1 MNITISRSLML
12 FGAFVALGFGL
23 ALGVFYY
30 SFERLKVNG
39 QVYNE
44 LHLGQDFIADILPP
58 PLFLMEPFLIALET
72 TSGAENPEQKIR
84 QIIVARQS
92 YAKSMRR
99 WEFSGLPPE
108 ILNGLRNEIKPS
120 ADAFWTEMNEVFIP
134 AVKSKNKIVM
144 SKSIKRLR
152 STFET
157 QKQAI
162 LALTAVSEKYMSEH
176 EEAAL
181 VTADRLTVF
190 TAVMSCSAFALLVV
204 GLYVFRRRAVAPL
217 SAFGTYMNNLAQ
229 GDYHTAVPYAD
240 RKDEIGAM
248 AGAVAVFREAGL
260 EKIRMEDEARKQQAL
275 IEEERSA
282 RLAAQT
288 AQAENLQRVISDLG
302 AGLDRLSKFNIRY
315 TLDAP
320 FQPEFEQLRHDF
332 NKSLAVFQETMSQV
346 LDKARQIESNAGAL
360 QQSSD
365 QLAKR
370 TEQQAA
376 ALEETA
382 AALQEVTSNIRT
394 SASRTNSTREKT
406 RNARQS
412 VEKST
417 RVVQDAVEA
426 MRRIEEASTSIASI
440 TDVIDQI
447 AFQTNLLALNAGVE
461 AARAGDA
468 GKGFAVVAQEV
479 RDLAQR
485 SATAAKQINGLIEQ
499 SGREVAAGVTL
510 VRDTGGALG
519 EIESSIASIAADV
532 EAITNAAQEQAS
544 GLAEISQ
551 AVNQMDQLT
560 QQNAGMVEETS
571 AATHSLS
578 EEVSELVRLVGQFVF
593 NRRSRVRDTPEDAE
607 KTRSLRGTAAGR
619 SELAA

>member
-30 SFERLKVNG
+30 SFDRLKVNG
-39 QVYNE
+39 PVYDE
-44 LHLGQDFIADILPP
+44 LHLGQDFIADIMPP

-72 TSGAENPEQKIR
+72 ASGAENPEQNIR
-84 QIIVARQS
+84 RIIMARQS

-108 ILNGLRNEIKPS
+108 ILNGLRKQIKPS

-144 SKSIKRLR
+144 SRSLKRLKGTYENQR
-152 STFET
+152 
-157 QKQAI
+157 QAI
-162 LALTAVSEKYMSEH
+162 LDITELSEAYMEDREAKAV
-176 EEAAL
+176 A
-181 VTADRLTVF
+181 TADKLTLF
-190 TAVMSCSAFALLVV
+190 TAVMSGSAFILLVA
-204 GLYVFRRRAVAPL
+204 GLYVFRRRAVLPL
-217 SAFGTYMNNLAQ
+217 AQFGTYMNRLAQ
-229 GDYHTAVPYAD
+229 GDYDTPVPYAN
-240 RKDEIGAM
+240 RKDEIGEM

-260 EKIRMEDEARKQQAL
+260 EKIRIEEEARKQQAQL
-275 IEEERSA
+275 EEERSA
-282 RLAAQT
+282 RLASQI

-315 TLDAP
+315 TLDVP
-320 FQPEFEQLRHDF
+320 FQPEFEQLRSDF

-346 LDKARQIESNAGAL
+346 LDKARQIESNASAL

-382 AALQEVTSNIRT
+382 AALQEVTSNIRSSAQRT
-394 SASRTNSTREKT
+394 SSTREKT

-426 MRRIEEASTSIASI
+426 MRRIEEASSSIASI

-461 AARAGDA
+461 AARAGEA

-485 SATAAKQINGLIEQ
+485 SAAAAKQINGLIEQ

-532 EAITNAAQEQAS
+532 EAITSAAQEQAS
-544 GLAEISQ
+544 GLAEITQ

-571 AATHSLS
+571 AATHALS

-593 NRRSRVRDTPEDAE
+593 NRRHRVRDLPEDVA
-607 KTRSLRGTAAGR
+607 KTTAMRGQSAASRTAA
-619 SELAA
+619 

>member
-30 SFERLKVNG
+30 SFDRLKVNG
-39 QVYNE
+39 PVYNE
-44 LHLGQDFIADILPP
+44 LHLGQDFIADIMPP

-72 TSGAENPEQKIR
+72 ASGAENPEQNIR
-84 QIIVARQS
+84 RIIMARQS

-108 ILNGLRNEIKPS
+108 ILNGLRKQIKPS

-144 SKSIKRLR
+144 SRSLKRLKGTYENQR
-152 STFET
+152 
-157 QKQAI
+157 QAI
-162 LALTAVSEKYMSEH
+162 LDITELSEAYMEDREAKAV
-176 EEAAL
+176 A
-181 VTADRLTVF
+181 TADKLTLF
-190 TAVMSCSAFALLVV
+190 TAVMSGSAFILLVA
-204 GLYVFRRRAVAPL
+204 GLYVFRRRAVLPL
-217 SAFGTYMNNLAQ
+217 AQFGTYMNRLAQ
-229 GDYHTAVPYAD
+229 GDYDTPVPYAN
-240 RKDEIGAM
+240 RKDEIGEM

-260 EKIRMEDEARKQQAL
+260 EKIRIEEEARKQQAQL
-275 IEEERSA
+275 EEERSA
-282 RLAAQT
+282 RLASQI

-315 TLDAP
+315 TLDVP
-320 FQPEFEQLRHDF
+320 FQPEFEQLRSDF

-346 LDKARQIESNAGAL
+346 LDKARQIESNASAL

-382 AALQEVTSNIRT
+382 AALQEVTSNIRSSAQRT
-394 SASRTNSTREKT
+394 SSTREKT

-426 MRRIEEASTSIASI
+426 MRRIEEASSSIASI

-461 AARAGDA
+461 AARAGEA

-485 SATAAKQINGLIEQ
+485 SAAAAKQINGLIEQ

-532 EAITNAAQEQAS
+532 EAITSAAQEQAS
-544 GLAEISQ
+544 GLAEITQ

-571 AATHSLS
+571 AATHALS

-593 NRRSRVRDTPEDAE
+593 NRRHRVRDLPEDVA
-607 KTRSLRGTAAGR
+607 KTTAMRGQSAASRTAA
-619 SELAA
+619 

>member
-1 MNITISRSLML
+1 MTITISRSLML
-12 FGAFVALGFGL
+12 FGAFVALSFGL

-39 QVYNE
+39 PVYNE
-44 LHLGQDFIADILPP
+44 LSLGKDFIADIMPP
-58 PLFLMEPFLIALET
+58 PLFLLEAFLIANET
-72 TSGAENPEQKIR
+72 ASGGQDAEQNIR
-84 QIIVARQS
+84 RIIVARQA
-92 YAKSMRR
+92 YGKSMRR
-99 WEFSGLPPE
+99 WEFSGLSPE
-108 ILNGLRNEIKPS
+108 ILSGLRNQIKPAS
-120 ADAFWTEMNEVFIP
+120 IAFWAEMNEVFIP

-144 SKSIKRLR
+144 SRSLKRLKEAY
-152 STFET
+152 ET
-157 QKQAI
+157 QRAAIVEITALSQASMQQRQEHADTI
-162 LALTAVSEKYMSEH
+162 GRNLTIVTAAVSG
-176 EEAAL
+176 AAF
-181 VTADRLTVF
+181 V
-190 TAVMSCSAFALLVV
+190 LLVF
-204 GLYVFRRRAVAPL
+204 GLYTFRRRAVVPL
-217 SAFGTYMNNLAQ
+217 SQFGGYMNGLAE
-229 GDYHTAVPYAD
+229 GDYDTPVPYAN
-240 RKDEIGAM
+240 RRDEIGAM
-248 AGAVAVFREAGL
+248 AGAVAVFRAAGI
-260 EKIRMEDEARKQQAL
+260 EKIRIEEEARRQQAV

-282 RLAAQT
+282 RLAAQI
-288 AQAENLQRVISDLG
+288 AQAENLQRVITDLG

-315 TLDAP
+315 TLDVP
-320 FQPEFEQLRHDF
+320 FQPEFEQLRSDF
-332 NKSLAVFQETMSQV
+332 NKSLAVFQDTMTQV

-394 SASRTNSTREKT
+394 SAARTGSTREKT
-406 RNARQS
+406 RDARHS
-412 VEKST
+412 VAKST

-426 MRRIEEASTSIASI
+426 MRRIEDASTSIASI

-461 AARAGDA
+461 AARAGEA

-485 SATAAKQINGLIEQ
+485 SAAAAKQINGLIEQ

-510 VRDTGGALG
+510 VNNTGEALG
-519 EIESSIASIAADV
+519 EIETSIASIATDV
-532 EAITNAAQEQAS
+532 EAIANAAEEQAS

-571 AATHSLS
+571 AATHALS

-593 NRRSRVRDTPEDAE
+593 NRRHRVRDTPEDAE
-607 KTRSLRGTAAGR
+607 KTRMLRGVSAVQTERAA
-619 SELAA
+619 

>member
-12 FGAFVALGFGL
+12 FGAFVALGFGV

-30 SFERLKVNG
+30 SFDRLKVNG
-39 QVYNE
+39 PVSNE

-72 TSGAENPEQKIR
+72 TSGAENPEQNIR
-84 QIIVARQS
+84 RIIVARQA

-108 ILNGLRNEIKPS
+108 ILNGLRNRIKPS
-120 ADAFWTEMNEVFIP
+120 ADTFWTEMNEVFIP

-144 SKSIKRLR
+144 SRSLKRLKG
-152 STFET
+152 TYET
-157 QKQAI
+157 QRQAI
-162 LALTAVSEKYMSEH
+162 LDITKLSEDYM
-176 EEAAL
+176 
-181 VTADRLTVF
+181 ADREAKALATAGNLTLF
-190 TAVMSCSAFALLVV
+190 TAAMSGSAFILLVA
-204 GLYVFRRRAVAPL
+204 GLYVFRRRAVLPL
-217 SAFGTYMNNLAQ
+217 AQFGTYMNRLAE
-229 GDYHTAVPYAD
+229 GDYDTPVPYAD

-260 EKIRMEDEARKQQAL
+260 EKIRIEDEARKQQAQL
-275 IEEERSA
+275 EEERSA
-282 RLAAQT
+282 RLASQI

-315 TLDAP
+315 TLDVP

-382 AALQEVTSNIRT
+382 AALQEVTNNIRT
-394 SASRTNSTREKT
+394 SASRTSSTREKT
-406 RNARQS
+406 RDARQS

-426 MRRIEEASTSIASI
+426 MRRIEEASSSIASI

-461 AARAGDA
+461 AARAGEA

-485 SATAAKQINGLIEQ
+485 SAAAAKQINGLIEQ
-499 SGREVAAGVTL
+499 SGREVAGGVSL
-510 VRDTGGALG
+510 VRDTGSALG
-519 EIESSIASIAADV
+519 EIATSISSIALDV
-532 EAITNAAQEQAS
+532 EAIANAAQEQAS

-607 KTRSLRGTAAGR
+607 RTLAMRGRTGGAK
-619 SELAA
+619 ELAA

>member
-12 FGAFVALGFGL
+12 FGAFVALGFGV

-39 QVYNE
+39 PVSNE

-58 PLFLMEPFLIALET
+58 PLFLVEPFLIALET
-72 TSGAENPEQKIR
+72 TSGAENPEQNVR
-84 QIIVARQS
+84 RIIVARLS
-92 YAKSMRR
+92 YAKSWRR
-99 WEFSGLPPE
+99 WEYSGLPPE
-108 ILNGLRNEIKPS
+108 ILNGLRTQIKPS
-120 ADAFWTEMNEVFIP
+120 ADAFWSEMNDVFIP

-144 SKSIKRLR
+144 SKSIKRLK
-152 STFET
+152 SAFDT
-157 QKQAI
+157 QRQAI
-162 LALTAVSEKYMSEH
+162 LELTALSEKYMAEH
-176 EEAAL
+176 EESALNTAA
-181 VTADRLTVF
+181 RLSVV
-190 TAVMSCSAFALLVV
+190 TAVMSGSAFILLVA

-217 SAFGTYMNNLAQ
+217 AQFAAYMNRLAE
-229 GDYHTAVPYAD
+229 GDYDTPVPYAS

-260 EKIRMEDEARKQQAL
+260 DKIRMEEEARKQQAI

-282 RLAAQT
+282 RLASQI
-288 AQAENLQRVISDLG
+288 AQAENLQRVIVDLG

-315 TLDAP
+315 TLDVP

-365 QLAKR
+365 QLSKR

-394 SASRTNSTREKT
+394 SAQRTGSTRERT

-485 SATAAKQINGLIEQ
+485 SAAAAKQINGLIEQ
-499 SGREVAAGVTL
+499 SGREVAVGVTL
-510 VRDTGGALG
+510 VRNTGDVLG
-519 EIESSIASIAADV
+519 EIETSIVSIAADV
-532 EAITNAAQEQAS
+532 EAIANAAQEQAS

-607 KTRSLRGTAAGR
+607 KTRALRGRTAGAA
-619 SELAA
+619 ELAA